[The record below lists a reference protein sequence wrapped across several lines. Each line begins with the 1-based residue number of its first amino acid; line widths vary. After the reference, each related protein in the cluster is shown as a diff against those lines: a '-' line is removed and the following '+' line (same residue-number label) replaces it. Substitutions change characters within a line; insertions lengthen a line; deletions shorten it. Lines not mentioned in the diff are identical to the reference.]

1 MTAMHPSSNRGIEA
15 SNQVK
20 RERREGSREIDGSAM
35 QYTEYKNSLELKNS
49 IITAY
54 GIRAVS
60 W

>member
-35 QYTEYKNSLELKNS
+35 QYILNIKIALNLK
-49 IITAY
+49 T
-54 GIRAVS
+54 VL
-60 W
+60 

>member
-35 QYTEYKNSLELKNS
+35 QYTEYKNSLEFKNS

-54 GIRAVS
+54 GIRSVS